1 MRTDGVYGTGYELEA
16 FSKLCKIRIT
26 YYIRHIKNMNK
37 NKDDKLTRHVYG
49 KEYPENFAI
58 LLSDYGVEGELCNHY
73 EALEPKNN
81 YNIDKN
87 KLQKI
92 KDLLCNI
99 DPNCNNKELIPIV
112 IIKMKK

>member
-1 MRTDGVYGTGYELEA
+1 MN
-16 FSKLCKIRIT
+16 IMNI
-26 YYIRHIKNMNK
+26 IKNMNK
-37 NKDDKLTRHVYG
+37 NKDDKLTRHVFG
-49 KEYPENFAI
+49 TEYPENFAI
-58 LLSDYGVEGELCNHY
+58 LLSDYGDEGELCNHY

-99 DPNCNNKELIPIV
+99 DPNCKR
-112 IIKMKK
+112 KKL

>member
-1 MRTDGVYGTGYELEA
+1 MRNDGEYGTGYELEA

-58 LLSDYGVEGELCNHY
+58 
-73 EALEPKNN
+73 
-81 YNIDKN
+81 I
-87 KLQKI
+87 
-92 KDLLCNI
+92 
-99 DPNCNNKELIPIV
+99 
-112 IIKMKK
+112 MKH